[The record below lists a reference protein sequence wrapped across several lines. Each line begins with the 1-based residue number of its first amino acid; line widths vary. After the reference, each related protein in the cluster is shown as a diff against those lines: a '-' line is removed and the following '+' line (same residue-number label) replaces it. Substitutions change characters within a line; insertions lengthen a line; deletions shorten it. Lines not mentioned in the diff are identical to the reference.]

1 MKTSAEIQKWL
12 RERIA
17 SEIKTEPEAVSARIP
32 FANYGLDSIVIVT
45 LATDLEDWLDIS
57 LDPTI
62 FWEYPTVDALSE
74 WLVETNFPNQ

>member
-1 MKTSAEIQKWL
+1 MKSPEEIQNWL

-17 SEIKTEPEAVSARIP
+17 EEIKTAPEAVSLDVL

-45 LATDLEDWLDIS
+45 LVGDLEDWLEVS

-62 FWEYPTVDALSE
+62 FWEYPTIEILSE
-74 WLVETNFPNQ
+74 WLAETHS

>member
-1 MKTSAEIQKWL
+1 MKTTEEIQSWL

-17 SEIKTEPEAVSARIP
+17 EEIKTAPEAVSLDVP

-45 LATDLEDWLDIS
+45 LVGDLEDWLDAS

-62 FWEYPTVDALSE
+62 FWEYPTIEILSR
-74 WLVETNFPNQ
+74 WLAEGNQ